1 MFKPWSIPVVLLV
14 TCALLL
20 VQVVRPHLHLC
31 LDPAP
36 DERALHV
43 ASDDQHAEA
52 AHHAGQPAEV
62 EIKPVGETRPAKVQ
76 DDGLA
81 IAFALFIVLLLLPPT
96 RQVFALLRRVFHPR
110 RVARF
115 LPPAHAPPVSA

>member
-20 VQVVRPHLHLC
+20 VQVMRPHLHLC

-36 DERALHV
+36 EERALHV
-43 ASDDQHAEA
+43 ATGDQHAEA
-52 AHHAGQPAEV
+52 GHHAGQPAEV
-62 EIKPVGETRPAKVQ
+62 EIKPVGDTRPAKVL

-81 IAFALFIVLLLLPPT
+81 VTVALFIVLLLLPRA
-96 RQVFALLRRVFHPR
+96 RQVFARLPRVLHPR
-110 RVARF
+110 RVTRF
-115 LPPAHAPPVSA
+115 LPPAHAPPISA